1 MKIEVK
7 DLKINDIFTEC
18 GITVKV
24 SKITR
29 KDLENGKEAYLILA
43 PAIKHNVKLYGK
55 KNNFGVCC
63 YHKKATTKISVKR

>member
-24 SKITR
+24 SGITI
-29 KDLENGKEAYLILA
+29 KDLENGKEAYFIITE
-43 PAIKHNVKLYGK
+43 AIKHNIKMYGK
-55 KNNFGVCC
+55 NNNFGVCT
-63 YHKKATTKISVKR
+63 YHKKSTTKISVKR